1 MREIDVNSPFWG
13 GCVPTG
19 AVAALSGLSRGR
31 LGRWHRNGTLTASHP
46 PYQPG
51 APRIYTWLEY
61 CRARAA
67 AKLLARGLPLRELSA
82 MLARI
87 DAEVPQW
94 ERALLLPIKDG
105 RLTPGDRATGSK
117 GITALQARTAGC
129 SAGDEAKLIADVLT
143 ELVAEGPLGALSAHG
158 RYVTMHPLW
167 MSNEPILTGTRL
179 PTRMFRSTGPG
190 GAWPPQEA
198 AEDYGISTEQV
209 CGAFEFERDLA
220 ALMAVAKSAVR

>member
-19 AVAALSGLSRGR
+19 AVAALSGLSRSR
-31 LGRWHRNGTLTASHP
+31 LGRWHRNGTLTASYP

-82 MLARI
+82 VLTRI
-87 DAEVPQW
+87 DAEIPQW
-94 ERALLLPIKDG
+94 ERALLLPITDG
-105 RLTPGDRATGSK
+105 RLTPGDCAAGSEA
-117 GITALQARTAGC
+117 ITALQARTSGC

-143 ELVAEGPLGALSAHG
+143 ELVGEGPLGALSAHG

-179 PTRMFRSTGPG
+179 PTGMFRSTGPD

-198 AEDYGISTEQV
+198 AREYRISVEQV
-209 CGAFEFERDLA
+209 QAAFEFERDFA
-220 ALMAVAKSAVR
+220 ASSSAAR